1 MKDKCVHISS
11 QRTKKAMSS
20 VTPQEG
26 GGEGH
31 WTYTLFVNHPELFLP
46 MRESGKEKAIAQ
58 IEGLCKIFNE
68 LGVSEGAKILDLAY
82 GIGRHSIPFAKKGY
96 EVVGYELSPE
106 YIKYAKKWVE
116 MEEERGGLNEN
127 KIRFY
132 QGDIRNA
139 AEVLSAAGETG
150 FNAIINMET
159 SHGYFG
165 EEENNRTFK
174 ELIGIAT
181 QKSVFVIEG
190 VSSDGLVRKFQPC
203 GISAI
208 SDKIVLHQIRK
219 LNMETSEMENDWE
232 FYEKMHDSGNLKL
245 LLSLS
250 VIHRVYTLHELKN
263 ALENAG
269 WKYCLS
275 YSNPITLEPLGID
288 SFNMLIVSQKS

>member
-1 MKDKCVHISS
+1 
-11 QRTKKAMSS
+11 
-20 VTPQEG
+20 
-26 GGEGH
+26 
-31 WTYTLFVNHPELFLP
+31 

-116 MEEERGGLNEN
+116 MEKEVGRGGGLNEN

-165 EEENNRTFK
+165 EEEDNRMFK
-174 ELIGIAT
+174 ELLRIAT
-181 QKSVFVIEG
+181 QKSVFVIEA
-190 VSSDGLVRKFQPC
+190 VSREWSCKK
-203 GISAI
+203 ISA
-208 SDKIVLHQIRK
+208 LWH
-219 LNMETSEMENDWE
+219 
-232 FYEKMHDSGNLKL
+232 
-245 LLSLS
+245 
-250 VIHRVYTLHELKN
+250 
-263 ALENAG
+263 
-269 WKYCLS
+269 
-275 YSNPITLEPLGID
+275 
-288 SFNMLIVSQKS
+288 

>member
-1 MKDKCVHISS
+1 
-11 QRTKKAMSS
+11 MSNVS
-20 VTPQEG
+20 PKEG
-26 GGEGH
+26 GGEKEEDH

-46 MRESGKEKAIAQ
+46 TLESGKEKAIAQ

-68 LGVSEGAKILDLAY
+68 LGVSEGAKILDLAC
-82 GIGRHSIPFAKKGY
+82 GIGRHSIPLAKKGY

-116 MEEERGGLNEN
+116 MEKEEAEGRGGGGLNEN

-132 QGDIRNA
+132 RGDIRNA

-165 EEENNRTFK
+165 EEEDNRMFK
-174 ELIGIAT
+174 ELLRIAT
-181 QKSVFVIEG
+181 QKSVFVVEA
-190 VSSDGLVRKFQPC
+190 VSRDGLVRKFQPC

-219 LNMETSEMENDWE
+219 LNMETSEMENDWN

-245 LLSLS
+245 LLSLPI
-250 VIHRVYTLHELKN
+250 IHRAYILQEIKN

-275 YSNPITLEPLGID
+275 YGNAITLEPLSID
-288 SFNMLIVSQKS
+288 SFNMLIISQK